1 MSGDICKIRLISSLF
16 LFKKKKV
23 WQFFFSRFFWP
34 PATIVLR
41 FVKKTHNICVS
52 VQLFFNDK
60 KWDNCIV
67 HLSSSIGIVLGVFC
81 ALLRVLKIRSQHVI
95 TNLKDDIFCHILLCH
110 ALLLL
115 YNSLQFAFCQSQ
127 IRQKTLC
134 SRRSSSKFKKNTCA
148 NKQTLSN
155 RYLHIYSICLASIKH
170 ATNSSFMK
178 SLQ

>member
-1 MSGDICKIRLISSLF
+1 M
-16 LFKKKKV
+16 
-23 WQFFFSRFFWP
+23 
-34 PATIVLR
+34 
-41 FVKKTHNICVS
+41 
-52 VQLFFNDK
+52 QLFFNDK
-60 KWDNCIV
+60 EWDNCIV
-67 HLSSSIGIVLGVFC
+67 HLSRSIGIVLGVFC

-155 RYLHIYSICLASIKH
+155 RYLHITLFENYSKCRIWIFEFWYFSPIFVLLKLTWLVTLFDRKLHLSKNSPNWAFLAFSINFCPLK
-170 ATNSSFMK
+170 M
-178 SLQ
+178 